1 MQEEPL
7 FSATLTEKFY
17 NERAVLLATFLG
29 GPLAGAWLMASNFK
43 AMGETVRATR
53 TWVFAVMA
61 LVLVFLLSYIPSLD
75 KIPSLF
81 YSFAFCWTA
90 HFLTRKYQ
98 GPQLQLHQEN
108 GGQFY
113 TTWRAVG
120 IGLIGMAVVLVI
132 ILVLLFL
139 GNPTFS

>member
-53 TWVFAVMA
+53 TWVLAVMA
-61 LVLVFLLSYIPSLD
+61 LVLVFLLSLIPSLD
-75 KIPSLF
+75 KIPAIS

-90 HFLTRKYQ
+90 RFLTRKYQ
-98 GPQLQLHQEN
+98 GPQIQLHQEN

-120 IGLIGMAVVLVI
+120 IGLIGMAVVIVI